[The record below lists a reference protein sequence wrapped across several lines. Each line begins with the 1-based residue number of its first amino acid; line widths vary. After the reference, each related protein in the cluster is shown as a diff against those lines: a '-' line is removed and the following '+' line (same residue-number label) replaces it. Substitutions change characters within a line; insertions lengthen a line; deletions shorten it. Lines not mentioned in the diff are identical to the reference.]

1 MFATTFGLR
10 AAIIDQEQIGW
21 DNFLLGRWSKKWQK
35 VQQRYITHT
44 KSRRSSLQWTTCI
57 INKFLRT
64 VWDIWNFRNALVHGK
79 GGVFQRATNS
89 ELDFQIREEFTIG
102 FENFCDED
110 KKLYRDY
117 TVPILTNNTITFKR
131 QWLHSIR
138 AARSAAEDDVPIP
151 QATQR
156 SILEFLTEVGANT

>member
-1 MFATTFGLR
+1 MR
-10 AAIIDQEQIGW
+10 
-21 DNFLLGRWSKKWQK
+21 
-35 VQQRYITHT
+35 
-44 KSRRSSLQWTTCI
+44 WTTCI

-117 TVPILTNNTITFKR
+117 TVPILTNTTITFKR

-138 AARSAAEDDVPIP
+138 AARSASSDSKINPRVSYGSWCEY
-151 QATQR
+151 
-156 SILEFLTEVGANT
+156 LTLIKR

>member
-1 MFATTFGLR
+1 MSDIKKCLSKSQTYEPLQNAILKILKDYRDHNPISPALFATTFGLR
-10 AAIIDQEQIGW
+10 AAITDQDQIGW
-21 DNFLLGRWSKKWQK
+21 DNFLLGRWSKKWQT
-35 VQQRYITHT
+35 VQQRHITQT

-102 FENFCDED
+102 FENFRDED

-131 QWLHSIR
+131 
-138 AARSAAEDDVPIP
+138 
-151 QATQR
+151 
-156 SILEFLTEVGANT
+156 